1 MFTKT
6 KSDTPG
12 FTPAQDAVRG
22 AASKPASRVGAS
34 IICSDMHIV
43 GSIKSEGAL
52 QIDGRIDG
60 DITAGDVTI
69 GSTGNIV
76 GEIKAET
83 LRVKGTVKGSIRARK
98 VELET
103 GASVDGDIIHSALV
117 IQPDATFEG
126 KVKRE
131 ENPLRET
138 APKPA
143 AAPSAAAP
151 SPAPTQ
157 PAAPSTNTTAAPA
170 AAIPGRANGF
180 PGNA

>member
-6 KSDTPG
+6 KGDTPP
-12 FTPAQDAVRG
+12 FTPAQDAVRP

-52 QIDGRIDG
+52 QIDGKIEG
-60 DITAGDVTI
+60 DVSAGDVTI
-69 GSTGNIV
+69 GSTGEII

-83 LRVKGTVKGSIRARK
+83 LRVKGTVRGSIRSRK

-103 GASVDGDIIHSALV
+103 GASVHGDIIHSALV
-117 IQPDATFEG
+117 IQPEAQFEG

-131 ENPLRET
+131 DNPLADN
-138 APKPA
+138 APRPA
-143 AAPSAAAP
+143 AAA
-151 SPAPTQ
+151 PAPTTSQ
-157 PAAPSTNTTAAPA
+157 GTTATPGIMRAPT
-170 AAIPGRANGF
+170 GH